1 MANLPMDLPGLQN
14 RKLSSVL
21 HNVEDPLSGS
31 AKQGRSQ
38 NPYAVTAG
46 EENSVAGGAESA
58 LTEEL
63 DFCTKSTVYAVMG
76 FDGQR
81 LKSV

>member
-1 MANLPMDLPGLQN
+1 
-14 RKLSSVL
+14 
-21 HNVEDPLSGS
+21 
-31 AKQGRSQ
+31 
-38 NPYAVTAG
+38 VTAG